1 MDSKYYV
8 RRGLSSPKITRSFLP
23 LWVCVQKYIM
33 VLRVPLSTRWDAVGS
48 NHMQPPTGFITG
60 TEIEEIIIPTSKFF
74 FFFASGITLVCGL
87 TTCGVCRVYVKTQY
101 QSLTQLVYK
110 SS

>member
-60 TEIEEIIIPTSKFF
+60 TEIEEIIIPTSKNFF
-74 FFFASGITLVCGL
+74 FCKWYHIGMWTHNLWRLQGL
-87 TTCGVCRVYVKTQY
+87 CQNSISESDTTC
-101 QSLTQLVYK
+101 L
-110 SS
+110 